1 MKKTIF
7 IMFTIIIILSFNII
21 NGYAVDNHIL
31 ITAHR
36 GSSLYYPENT
46 LTSIAKSIE
55 ENADYVEVDVRL
67 TKDNKVVL
75 FHDNTLKRVNGRNQS
90 IEDMTLEEVKKVDNG
105 SYKNKKYD
113 YENIPTL
120 EEVFEN
126 FKGKIKFNIELKM
139 NNKKGYE
146 LSKEVSKLIKE
157 YSMSQDVVVSSFNKL
172 TIEKFKKDNK
182 DIKTGY
188 IISNP
193 IDNIEKLE
201 CDFISIK
208 YNLLSKELVEKIH
221 ENNKEIHIWTINDEE
236 DIRKIIKLGV
246 ENIITDDVN
255 LVKYILLGQCFHKL
269 YIKNKLYRVLEKYLY
284 KS

>member
-7 IMFTIIIILSFNII
+7 IMFTIISILSFNVM

-46 LTSIAKSIE
+46 LTSIAKAIE

-75 FHDNTLKRVNGRNQS
+75 FHDNSLKRVNSSNQS

-146 LSKEVSKLIKE
+146 LSKEVTKLIKE

-172 TIEKFKKDNK
+172 TIEKFKEDNK

-188 IISNP
+188 IISQP
-193 IDNIEKLE
+193 MDNIEKLE

-221 ENNKEIHIWTINDEE
+221 ENNKEIHTWTINDEE
-236 DIRKIIKLGV
+236 NIRKIIKLGV

-255 LVKYILLGQCFHKL
+255 LVKDILRG
-269 YIKNKLYRVLEKYLY
+269 
-284 KS
+284 